1 MVTKRMIKESLEG
14 QWRKSHIR
22 FYLIGCIV
30 VLFLAL
36 LFWWIIPKGDGERLA
51 TAIVYGPVLLAFLIS
66 LLYELIRYYLLF
78 TDLEHYEVY
87 EVSLNRPTI
96 SYFYRSCVYCDVLI
110 KTNKEQYYVR
120 KTKPVF
126 SVEYTNTKARIAYN
140 EDKDKLIV
148 LGR

>member
-1 MVTKRMIKESLEG
+1 MVTKKMMKDSLEG

-22 FYLIGCIV
+22 FFLIGCIV
-30 VLFLAL
+30 ILLLAL
-36 LFWWIIPKGDGERLA
+36 LFWWVIPNGEGEILA
-51 TAIVYGPVLLAFLIS
+51 TAIVYGPVLLVFSIS

-78 TDLEHYEVY
+78 VDSEQYEVY
-87 EVSLNRPTI
+87 EVSLNRPRI
-96 SYFYRSCVYCDVLI
+96 SYFYRSRVYFDVLI

-126 SVEYTNTKARIAYN
+126 SVDYANTKARIAYN